1 MERYC
6 VSVIIQDNIDKRAWM
21 SSMNDSVLSLD
32 EAFDIISHARR
43 DHTVLSA
50 WVDVYDEN
58 NAKHIAFHDCYVD
71 TFGNVDMH

>member
-1 MERYC
+1 
-6 VSVIIQDNIDKRAWM
+6 
-21 SSMNDSVLSLD
+21 MNDGVLSLD